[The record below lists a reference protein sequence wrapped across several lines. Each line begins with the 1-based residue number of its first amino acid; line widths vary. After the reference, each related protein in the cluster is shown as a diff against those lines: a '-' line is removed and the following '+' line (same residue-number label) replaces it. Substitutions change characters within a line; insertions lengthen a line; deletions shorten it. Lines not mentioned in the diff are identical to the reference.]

1 MESPGRRNRRYLLTR
16 NIPAN
21 DQETNRFH
29 YNAVISER
37 ALREVYLVPFQMVV
51 RDANP
56 WCMMTSYNRVNGVHA
71 DASKKLLT
79 DITRGEWGWDGVFMS
94 DWGGTTTTVESIDA
108 GLDLE
113 LPGPPTKRLTQLLDE
128 PLKNGLID
136 LSVVNDSARRVL
148 ELLQKTGRFQ
158 DASDNPE
165 FCAENTEVNQLMLR
179 AAASGIV
186 MLKNEGNALP
196 LKPDGMSKVA
206 IVGPNAQ
213 RVVAGGGGSSYIRA
227 PYWTNIHDSL
237 VKEFNRAPTEIVSAV
252 GARVHRY
259 VPTMPP
265 SVARNPDSGK
275 PGAAVDW
282 FLGHELLEKQA
293 TTHM

>member
-1 MESPGRRNRRYLLTR
+1 
-16 NIPAN
+16 
-21 DQETNRFH
+21 
-29 YNAVISER
+29 
-37 ALREVYLVPFQMVV
+37 
-51 RDANP
+51 
-56 WCMMTSYNRVNGVHA
+56 
-71 DASKKLLT
+71 
-79 DITRGEWGWDGVFMS
+79 MS
-94 DWGGTTTTVESIDA
+94 DWGGTNTTVESINA

-113 LPGPPTKRLTQLLDE
+113 LPGPPSKRSKQLLE
-128 PLKNGLID
+128 KPLKNGLID
-136 LSVVNDSARRVL
+136 LSAIDDSARRVL

-158 DASDNPE
+158 DASYNPE
-165 FCAENTEVNQLMLR
+165 FCANDTKVNRLMLR

-186 MLKNEGNALP
+186 MLKNEDNALP
-196 LKPDGMSKVA
+196 LTSGEISKMA
-206 IVGPNAQ
+206 IVGPNAR

-237 VKEFNRAPTEIVSAV
+237 VKEFERTPTEIVSAI

-259 VPTMPP
+259 VPTMSP